1 MSLPVLSVRASLC
14 SSALGSSLRHSAS
27 GRCVRNVVCSSFSRR
42 RRSGDSNCNRPPKS
56 CWSRRGR
63 ASSAV
68 MVTRSQAP
76 TPLQSRQLSSAAS
89 AAAPTLL
96 FADTI

>member
-1 MSLPVLSVRASLC
+1 
-14 SSALGSSLRHSAS
+14 HSAS

-42 RRSGDSNCNRPPKS
+42 RRSGDSNCNGPPKS

-63 ASSAV
+63 ASPAV

-76 TPLQSRQLSSAAS
+76 TLLQSRQLSSVAS

-96 FADTI
+96 FADTIIVTKRCAERLNELREAKAQPNL